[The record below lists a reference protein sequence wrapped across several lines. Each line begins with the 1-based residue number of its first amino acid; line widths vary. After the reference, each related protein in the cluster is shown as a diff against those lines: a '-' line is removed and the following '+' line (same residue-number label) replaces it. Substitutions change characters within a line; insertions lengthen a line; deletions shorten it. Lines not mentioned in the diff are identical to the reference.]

1 MQDSLK
7 LGFFIQPVHPPS
19 RAYADVLCEDR
30 EAVVLA
36 DRLGYREAFI
46 GEHLVDSAETITS
59 SLAFIASLADAC
71 PSITFGTGVLPLANY
86 HPAMAAAQVA
96 MVDHLV
102 HGRLILGVGPGVPGD
117 AEAIGDLGSD
127 RNRKTQEA
135 LDHMA
140 RIWSEEPPYRI
151 EGEFYRTTTERS
163 LDRSIG
169 VGVAVRPLQRPHP
182 PIAITSIR
190 PDSRGPHAAGARGWT
205 GISATYV
212 GAYVVRAQ
220 IQSYLEGR
228 GSAGLSADPSGWRVA
243 RSIFVA
249 DDEATARGYAHREDG
264 AHGFYFHVMRTKLT
278 RAGALD
284 VMRDFPDQPDSELS
298 PRRCIERL
306 VIAGTPESVADQIL
320 AFRNEVGAFGT
331 LLYTGHDWTDPA
343 LARRSMELMA
353 NEVWPQIDR
362 AVRGTTP
369 QTSGTIYSE
378 RRKQRM
384 AAKPPNG
391 KPRSQR
397 KRSCSGCSIRIPR
410 SVGR

>member
-1 MQDSLK
+1 MQNPLK

-19 RAYADVLCEDR
+19 RPYADVLREDR

-46 GEHLVDSAETITS
+46 GEHLVDAAETITS
-59 SLAFIASLADAC
+59 SLAFIANLADAC

-102 HGRLILGVGPGVPGD
+102 HGRLVLGVGPGVPGD

-135 LDHMA
+135 LDHMC

-163 LDRSIG
+163 LDATIG

-190 PDSRGPHAAGARGWT
+190 PDGRGAHAAGARGWT

-228 GSAGLSADPSGWRVA
+228 RSAGLSADASGWRVA
-243 RSIFVA
+243 RSVFVA
-249 DDEATARGYAHREDG
+249 DDETTARRYAHREDG
-264 AHGFYFHVMRTKLT
+264 AHGFYFHVMKTKLAK
-278 RAGALD
+278 AGALAL
-284 VMRDFPDQPDSELS
+284 MRDHPAQPDSDLS
-298 PRRCIERL
+298 TRRCIERL
-306 VIAGTPESVADQIL
+306 VIAGTPQSVADQIL

-331 LLYTGHDWTDPA
+331 LLYTGHDWANPA

-353 NEVWPQIDR
+353 NEVWPRIDR
-362 AVRGTTP
+362 AVHGTTP
-369 QTSGTIYSE
+369 KEQTG
-378 RRKQRM
+378 
-384 AAKPPNG
+384 G
-391 KPRSQR
+391 KVRSD
-397 KRSCSGCSIRIPR
+397 
-410 SVGR
+410 